1 MTPGGDRLRT
11 VACIVCLFY
20 PTPTPPP
27 CLHLIPHPAED
38 RVNSCLRSLHLA
50 ETEYCAVLH
59 FSRRL
64 ACERLNFQPLFPHMI
79 HYHQSL
85 TEENKGGGRDLLH
98 RSMQI
103 SISQRAD
110 TVGMSSSEILCAN
123 VFLRICVIISL
134 CVSVLQSLHW

>member
-1 MTPGGDRLRT
+1 
-11 VACIVCLFY
+11 
-20 PTPTPPP
+20 
-27 CLHLIPHPAED
+27 
-38 RVNSCLRSLHLA
+38 
-50 ETEYCAVLH
+50 
-59 FSRRL
+59 
-64 ACERLNFQPLFPHMI
+64 MI

-110 TVGMSSSEILCAN
+110 TVGFEPMGSSEISCAN

-134 CVSVLQSLHW
+134 CVSVLQSSHW